1 MRGSCRLST
10 GAYGG
15 ADRDDDD
22 DEDDE
27 EDDDEPFLW
36 PLASLPPPMR

>member
-22 DEDDE
+22 DDDD
-27 EDDDEPFLW
+27 EDDDEPFLM